1 MNELNKKRLRHFK
14 VSRFH
19 AIHTSL
25 LSRVSNGLDTAEA
38 KADAPDSGMSRMSC
52 TYMIVIGR
60 SNVVICV
67 LSNLHR

>member
-52 TYMIVIGR
+52 TDMFVI
-60 SNVVICV
+60 
-67 LSNLHR
+67 